1 MTTGSLGGWKGDAR
15 WTLRAGAG
23 PSSPRRHRPYTPA
36 PASPPPLPCSTVS
49 SVARSTSA
57 LALAARHPRSCSS
70 AAGRPFCLLLI
81 RLPPR
86 ELPLH
91 RRLPA
96 PPTPP
101 PPPQPPAPPKAS
113 TSASAAR
120 RPGSSA
126 SAVGHR
132 PPPLRLRR
140 RPSAARFA
148 SASAAHCPGSSASTA
163 GRTLPGPSAC
173 MREMEWDERLG

>member
-1 MTTGSLGGWKGDAR
+1 MQHCRRAEVGEHEKRAIGSME
-15 WTLRAGAG
+15 RAGAG

-36 PASPPPLPCSTVS
+36 PALPPPLPCSTAS

-57 LALAARHPRSCSS
+57 LALAARHPGSCSS
-70 AAGRPFCLLLI
+70 AAGRPFRLLLS

-120 RPGSSA
+120 RPGSST
-126 SAVGHR
+126 SAVSHR
-132 PPPLRLRR
+132 PPTLP
-140 RPSAARFA
+140 PPQPPAARGA
-148 SASAAHCPGSSASTA
+148 PPPPPVARCLARARA
-163 GRTLPGPSAC
+163 
-173 MREMEWDERLG
+173 